1 MSGLWPKR
9 AEWAAQV
16 LNSAAAGEALQ
27 MNAGYFF
34 RLLEHMTAGAF
45 EKHAII
51 SCRCMC
57 FSASLT
63 FSCSLQL
70 SISES
75 ARALVWSPVY
85 GRTRATLLLVV
96 KNAAIDPHKTFLPR
110 QHNHVVAPA
119 SALGNAIVLRAQT

>member
-70 SISES
+70 SIRRVPEH
-75 ARALVWSPVY
+75 LC
-85 GRTRATLLLVV
+85 GRQCMAEPELHYCWL
-96 KNAAIDPHKTFLPR
+96 
-110 QHNHVVAPA
+110 
-119 SALGNAIVLRAQT
+119 